1 MIASYRSRRQVRT
14 YYQNTS
20 TVDQIRY
27 LILTEAPIAA
37 TKRMVVLPPSL
48 SFAYLSLVVL
58 KRGYRPCKNALQLVL
73 FNSSSFSPPNM
84 RLFLL
89 LSCILAS
96 ILVYSNAFVQPT
108 NFRAGVKDTR
118 TMNLHKPMISVS
130 STSLSSLQSSSSLKL
145 SPWDKDDD
153 NVNVQELE
161 VDAFT
166 LTW

>member
-1 MIASYRSRRQVRT
+1 
-14 YYQNTS
+14 
-20 TVDQIRY
+20 
-27 LILTEAPIAA
+27 
-37 TKRMVVLPPSL
+37 
-48 SFAYLSLVVL
+48 
-58 KRGYRPCKNALQLVL
+58 
-73 FNSSSFSPPNM
+73 M

-118 TMNLHKPMISVS
+118 NMNLQQPI
-130 STSLSSLQSSSSLKL
+130 SLSSTYISTLHTSSSLKL